1 MYVATSKR
9 THKKWELKEL
19 DDLLYTVDI
28 ENTINRRKKTEDELV
43 IYKTDEFGAID
54 NEYLVKLPTDMD
66 VEEMFKENKDTS
78 EKAVKKEEE
87 NINMKDVNVDEL
99 SEDEHEVFNKMF
111 GNTKVDIKVD
121 PKTKQKEIR
130 EKMLR
135 DVEEEKATLKIAEVE
150 QKQQE
155 EYYEK
160 QDNEI
165 HSVQAKQPR
174 NYDREYQMP
183 VGNYNNNQPTIYEA
197 TTIIPTSE
205 LKAEFKQRVGG
216 ELSKI
221 EQQIYQ
227 LERQAR
233 EYKQLLLAIDN
244 IDY

>member
-54 NEYLVKLPTDMD
+54 NEYFVNLPTDKD
-66 VEEMFKENKDTS
+66 IEDIFKENKNTG
-78 EKAVKKEEE
+78 EKMVKKEEE
-87 NINMKDVNVDEL
+87 NTNVKDVNIDEL

-111 GNTKVDIKVD
+111 GNTKVD

-135 DVEEEKATLKIAEVE
+135 DVEEEKATLKKAEVE

-160 QDNEI
+160 QDKKI

-183 VGNYNNNQPTIYEA
+183 VGNYNNNKPTIYEA

>member
-1 MYVATSKR
+1 MYVVTSKR
-9 THKKWELKEL
+9 THKKWELEEL

-28 ENTINRRKKTEDELV
+28 ENTVNRRKKTKDELV
-43 IYKTDEFGAID
+43 IYKTDEFGVID
-54 NEYLVKLPTDMD
+54 NEYFVSLPTDMD
-66 VEEMFKENKDTS
+66 IEEMFKENKNTS
-78 EKAVKKEEE
+78 EKTVKKEEE
-87 NINMKDVNVDEL
+87 NTNMKDVNVDEL

-111 GNTKVDIKVD
+111 GNTKVDS
-121 PKTKQKEIR
+121 KTKQKEIR

-135 DVEEEKATLKIAEVE
+135 DVEEEKATLKKAEVE

-197 TTIIPTSE
+197 TTIIPTSD

-244 IDY
+244 INY

>member
-9 THKKWELKEL
+9 THKKWELEEL

-54 NEYLVKLPTDMD
+54 NEYFVSLPTDMD
-66 VEEMFKENKDTS
+66 IEEMFKENKNTS
-78 EKAVKKEEE
+78 EKTVKKEEE
-87 NINMKDVNVDEL
+87 NTNMKDVNVDEL

-111 GNTKVDIKVD
+111 GNS
-121 PKTKQKEIR
+121 KTKQKEIR

-135 DVEEEKATLKIAEVE
+135 DVEEEKATLKKAEVE

-197 TTIIPTSE
+197 TTIIPTSD

-244 IDY
+244 INY

>member
-9 THKKWELKEL
+9 THKKWELEEL
-19 DDLLYTVDI
+19 DDLLYAVDI

-54 NEYLVKLPTDMD
+54 NEYFVSLPTDMD
-66 VEEMFKENKDTS
+66 IEEMFKENKNTS
-78 EKAVKKEEE
+78 EKTVKKEEE
-87 NINMKDVNVDEL
+87 NTNMKDVNVDEL

-111 GNTKVDIKVD
+111 GNTKVDS
-121 PKTKQKEIR
+121 KTKQKEIR

-135 DVEEEKATLKIAEVE
+135 DVEEEKATLKKAEVE
-150 QKQQE
+150 QNYK
-155 EYYEK
+155 K

-197 TTIIPTSE
+197 TTIIPTSD

-244 IDY
+244 INY